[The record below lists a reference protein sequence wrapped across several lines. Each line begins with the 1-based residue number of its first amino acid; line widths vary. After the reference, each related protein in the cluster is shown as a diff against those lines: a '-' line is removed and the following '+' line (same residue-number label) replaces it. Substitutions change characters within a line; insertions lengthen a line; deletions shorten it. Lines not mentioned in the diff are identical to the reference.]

1 MFGNT
6 HQQRP
11 QRGFT
16 MIEVMVAVLVL
27 SIGLLGIA
35 SLLSV
40 TKRSEH
46 QAWQRSL
53 ALSLADGMI
62 ERIRVNPGSTA
73 AYHTGMGGGALG
85 GGTIVTLPTDCSAQ
99 SCSTDQMAAW
109 DLWEWERRL
118 DGTAIRDA
126 GANSVGGLIEP
137 HGCIVF
143 QSDGATLPNTGKL
156 RVVVS
161 WRGLTDTSDAV
172 PVSGAICGPGN
183 AGTLASRRQVVV
195 NTYVIDEG
203 DLP

>member
-1 MFGNT
+1 MCGNT
-6 HQQRP
+6 LQQRR

-53 ALSLADGMI
+53 ALSLADGMV
-62 ERIRVNPGSTA
+62 ERIRVNPGSAA
-73 AYHTGMGGGALG
+73 AYHTGIGTNALG

-99 SCSTDQMAAW
+99 SCSTAQMAAW

-118 DGTAIRDA
+118 DGAAIRDA
-126 GANSVGGLIEP
+126 GVNSVGGLIEP

-143 QSDGATLPNTGKL
+143 ESAGGSMPNTGKL
-156 RVVVS
+156 RVIVS

-172 PVSGAICGPGN
+172 AVSGQICGPGA